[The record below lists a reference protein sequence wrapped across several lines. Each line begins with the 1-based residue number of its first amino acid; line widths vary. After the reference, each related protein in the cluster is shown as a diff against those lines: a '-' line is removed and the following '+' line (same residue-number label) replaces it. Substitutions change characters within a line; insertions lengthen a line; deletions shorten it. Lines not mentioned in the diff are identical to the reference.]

1 MRPTL
6 HLNLFP
12 PPKLLTVSDSVKP
25 DEVIPP
31 GGGAGLQARNLAR
44 DAVLM
49 LPNLVKLLG
58 RLLKDPRVPRR
69 SKLVMGAALAYVVS
83 PVDLIP
89 EIIPVA
95 GMIDDIFMVAFSL
108 NHLIKRAGEEVVL
121 EHWDGP
127 QDLLS
132 LIRSVLDTVSDL
144 VPARIRRTMGR
155 LAGE

>member
-1 MRPTL
+1 M
-6 HLNLFP
+6 
-12 PPKLLTVSDSVKP
+12 SDSVKP

-95 GMIDDIFMVAFSL
+95 GVIDDVFVVAFSL

>member
-1 MRPTL
+1 
-6 HLNLFP
+6 
-12 PPKLLTVSDSVKP
+12 VSDSVKP

>member
-1 MRPTL
+1 M
-6 HLNLFP
+6 
-12 PPKLLTVSDSVKP
+12 SESVRP

-31 GGGAGLQARNLAR
+31 GGGAGLQARYLAR
-44 DAVLM
+44 DAVFL

-69 SKLVMGAALAYVVS
+69 SKLVMAAAIAYVAS

-89 EIIPVA
+89 EVIPVV
-95 GMIDDIFMVAFSL
+95 GVVDDIFMVVFSL
-108 NHLIKRAGEEVVL
+108 NHLIKRAGEDVVV

-132 LIRSVLDTVSDL
+132 LIRSTLETVADL
-144 VPARIRRTMGR
+144 VPARIRRTMAR